1 METEIP
7 IPPLSSPPF
16 TVERHGS
23 FGAAVMAE
31 NRWLRAKLRRQR
43 RELRRLNRE
52 LSAFWRGFS
61 RGLSLEA
68 ECRLRGAMNAA
79 FGHERVRE
87 AEMAAAS
94 KRNADSAN
102 EESK

>member
-1 METEIP
+1 METEFP
-7 IPPLSSPPF
+7 TPPLSSPPF

-31 NRWLRAKLRRQR
+31 NRWLRAKLKRQR

-52 LSAFWRGFS
+52 LGSFWRGFS
-61 RGLSLEA
+61 RGLSLEG

-87 AEMAAAS
+87 AEMAAAA
-94 KRNADSAN
+94 KRAGDGNG
-102 EESK
+102 

>member
-1 METEIP
+1 METEFP
-7 IPPLSSPPF
+7 TPPMSSPPF

-31 NRWLRAKLRRQR
+31 NRWLRAKLKRQR

-52 LSAFWRGFS
+52 LAAFWRGFS

-87 AEMAAAS
+87 AEMLAAS
-94 KRNADSAN
+94 KRAASSAGAP
-102 EESK
+102 